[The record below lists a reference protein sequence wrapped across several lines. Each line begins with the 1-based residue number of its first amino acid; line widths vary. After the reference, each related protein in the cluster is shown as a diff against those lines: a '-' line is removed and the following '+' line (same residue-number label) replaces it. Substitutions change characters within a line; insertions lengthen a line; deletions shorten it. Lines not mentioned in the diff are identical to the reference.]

1 MKRLKRGFK
10 TKLAIAVAAIVVAIG
25 IIEGISYASNDQPF
39 LGDCIEYGI
48 VCNYIN
54 QTSDMESNF
63 ATLKYQGNGH
73 HTGNTVSTDKA
84 NAAGRI
90 LAGEIIG
97 DLKLHSDAVV
107 ETGEAAKKKV
117 EAMLASVENY
127 SESVVQ
133 KADITT
139 SKEVK
144 DQNNYY
150 IDITE
155 KSDSLV
161 YVNADNM
168 IENLMDGKIQNGGL
182 KIKLRKDQTIVLN
195 TTIKEKIMIPRYTV
209 NVIDG
214 KKTNEE
220 IAQTV
225 IWNMPYVNNLEVA
238 SDGLRATLIAPKAY
252 VNILATAEGW
262 LVCHTIVSNSGGEW
276 HMISRKVPDVTH
288 TPKVTAT
295 PKPTKKPT
303 PEPTATPEPTKEPT
317 PEPTATPEPTKEPT
331 PEPTA
336 TPKPTKEPTPEPTAT
351 PEPTREP
358 TPTPLVT
365 PVPTPVPTP
374 KTGELVITKSIQGEV
389 AKEDAAEA
397 ISFEV
402 TNVSTGEVKA
412 LKLKDFDFNAEK
424 KIYSYKLTDVN
435 VGKYIVK
442 EIIKDVD
449 GFVLD
454 SVEYSLDGAD
464 AVAGRE
470 ATVNVV
476 SEKKSTVAYENDYE
490 PEMGNLILTK
500 SVKGPINKED
510 VLDSISFELTNETTG
525 ETVVKKL
532 KDFTYMEED
541 QQYVLYIRDVVGAYK
556 VKEKAVDVDGIE
568 LVRVE
573 YTVDSSPAVEG
584 KKAETSI
591 ELDKAT
597 VVAYQ
602 NNYDIIPTPTP
613 EVTAT
618 PEPTPTETPEATAT
632 PEPTPTET
640 PEATAT
646 PEPTPTETPEVTATP
661 EPTPVVTPTPEVT
674 ATPEPT
680 PTETPEVT
688 ATPEATPTETP
699 ESTMTPMPEATTTP
713 EATGE
718 PTPASE
724 IVPTP
729 VATPPLTDIDED
741 TPLVNI
747 DDKTPLST
755 KKLTDPKTPK
765 ASAAKSKKTTT
776 LLDDD
781 VPLSDSAPETGD
793 TTNLL
798 FPVLVMGLSVLAI
811 FAVLVIRRKRSE

>member
-1 MKRLKRGFK
+1 M
-10 TKLAIAVAAIVVAIG
+10 
-25 IIEGISYASNDQPF
+25 
-39 LGDCIEYGI
+39 
-48 VCNYIN
+48 
-54 QTSDMESNF
+54 
-63 ATLKYQGNGH
+63 
-73 HTGNTVSTDKA
+73 
-84 NAAGRI
+84 
-90 LAGEIIG
+90 
-97 DLKLHSDAVV
+97 
-107 ETGEAAKKKV
+107 
-117 EAMLASVENY
+117 
-127 SESVVQ
+127 
-133 KADITT
+133 
-139 SKEVK
+139 
-144 DQNNYY
+144 
-150 IDITE
+150 
-155 KSDSLV
+155 
-161 YVNADNM
+161 
-168 IENLMDGKIQNGGL
+168 
-182 KIKLRKDQTIVLN
+182 
-195 TTIKEKIMIPRYTV
+195 
-209 NVIDG
+209 
-214 KKTNEE
+214 
-220 IAQTV
+220 
-225 IWNMPYVNNLEVA
+225 
-238 SDGLRATLIAPKAY
+238 
-252 VNILATAEGW
+252 
-262 LVCHTIVSNSGGEW
+262 
-276 HMISRKVPDVTH
+276 
-288 TPKVTAT
+288 
-295 PKPTKKPT
+295 
-303 PEPTATPEPTKEPT
+303 
-317 PEPTATPEPTKEPT
+317 
-331 PEPTA
+331 
-336 TPKPTKEPTPEPTAT
+336 
-351 PEPTREP
+351 
-358 TPTPLVT
+358 VT

-412 LKLKDFDFNAEK
+412 LKLKDFDYSAEK
-424 KIYSYKLTDVN
+424 KIYFYKLTDVN

-476 SEKKSTVAYENDYE
+476 SEKNTTVAYENDYE

-500 SVKGPINKED
+500 SVKGPIEKED
-510 VLDSISFELTNETTG
+510 ALDSISFELTNETTG

-613 EVTAT
+613 VVTPTPEVTAT

-632 PEPTPTET
+632 L
-640 PEATAT
+640 
-646 PEPTPTETPEVTATP
+646 EPTPTETPEVTATP